1 MVFSPGDFSH
11 TYLQRESEKGFQ
23 FNIFIELFYTFQQ
36 LTQHLREIYILKFA
50 SASGVHVCTTFL
62 EYNYLQGC
70 LLVVS
75 SGLCRDSNGFWN
87 LLCIQTRCIFTFF
100 FLFTCNRRSTKFC
113 TSVNP
118 AKLNMFH
125 TSSIFSYEES
135 LQIKKKSFVE
145 YSNYQP
151 VVQPKME
158 VNLFCNLKDKGHCL

>member
-36 LTQHLREIYILKFA
+36 LTQHLREIYVLKFA
-50 SASGVHVCTTFL
+50 SVSGVHVCTTFL

-135 LQIKKKSFVE
+135 LQIKKSH
-145 YSNYQP
+145 
-151 VVQPKME
+151 
-158 VNLFCNLKDKGHCL
+158 L